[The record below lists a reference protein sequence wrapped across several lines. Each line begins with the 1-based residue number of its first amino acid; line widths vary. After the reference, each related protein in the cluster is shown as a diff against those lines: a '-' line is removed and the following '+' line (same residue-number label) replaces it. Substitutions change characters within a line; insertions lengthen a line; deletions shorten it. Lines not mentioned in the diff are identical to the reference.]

1 MINGPRIVQYD
12 LIVYQPM
19 YAWLYNSKFIHLST
33 KSKLMHMHMY
43 HYATIFYEKILC
55 LIFLKVILQEQL

>member
-1 MINGPRIVQYD
+1 MINGPRIVQYN

-19 YAWLYNSKFIHLST
+19 YGYIYNSKFIHLST

-43 HYATIFYEKILC
+43 HYATIFYERILC
-55 LIFLKVILQEQL
+55 LFKKKIILQE